1 MNHDV
6 LYTHRREGRSAIHN
20 LSLVSECV
28 YITVGEKEEKMV
40 FFFSFSL
47 SGSPVLYTREHNQ
60 SVPSLSKMKP
70 ALAMHSVPLLAVAA
84 EGKITFLR

>member
-40 FFFSFSL
+40 FFSL
-47 SGSPVLYTREHNQ
+47 SLSRGPRCCTRESIISPFHL
-60 SVPSLSKMKP
+60 SL
-70 ALAMHSVPLLAVAA
+70 
-84 EGKITFLR
+84 R

>member
-40 FFFSFSL
+40 FFLFLSL
-47 SGSPVLYTREHNQ
+47 G
-60 SVPSLSKMKP
+60 VPGVVHER
-70 ALAMHSVPLLAVAA
+70 A
-84 EGKITFLR
+84 